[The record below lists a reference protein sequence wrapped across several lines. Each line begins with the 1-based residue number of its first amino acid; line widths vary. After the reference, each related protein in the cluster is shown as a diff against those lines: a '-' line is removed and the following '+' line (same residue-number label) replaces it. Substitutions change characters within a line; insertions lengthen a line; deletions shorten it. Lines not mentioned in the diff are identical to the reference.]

1 MKRIIAMAFCLAS
14 LIVAS
19 HASAQDHVVKADIPF
34 DFTAGGKLLPAGTY
48 LVTSDTSSPNVI
60 QIQSSRQNIG
70 VLSMAYAAYAAPED
84 VSKRGKLVFNRYG
97 HQYFLSKILCSSA
110 DINVQLPTSK
120 PEKRARLQEA
130 QLRSND
136 QNQTF
141 VALK

>member
-19 HASAQDHVVKADIPF
+19 HASAQNHVVKADIPF
-34 DFTAGGKLLPAGTY
+34 DFTAGGKLLPSGTY
-48 LVTSDTSSPNVI
+48 LLTSDTISPNII
-60 QIQSSRQNIG
+60 QIQSPRQNVG
-70 VLSMAYAAYAAPED
+70 VFSMAYASYAAPGD
-84 VSKRGKLVFNRYG
+84 VSKPGKLIFNRYG

-110 DINVQLPTSK
+110 SMNVQLPKSK
-120 PEKRARLQEA
+120 LEKRARSQEA

-136 QNQTF
+136 QTF

>member
-14 LIVAS
+14 LVAAS
-19 HASAQDHVVKADIPF
+19 HASAQNHIVKADIPF

-48 LVTSDTSSPNVI
+48 LVTSDTASPNVI
-60 QIQSSRQNIG
+60 QIHSSHQNVG
-70 VLSMAYAAYAAPED
+70 VFSIAYASGD
-84 VSKRGKLVFNRYG
+84 VSKTGKLVFNRYG

-110 DINVQLPTSK
+110 DMNVQFPPSK
-120 PEKRARLQEA
+120 LEKRTRSQEA

-136 QNQTF
+136 QTF

>member
-14 LIVAS
+14 LIAAS

-34 DFTAGGKLLPAGTY
+34 DFTVGGKLLPAGTY
-48 LVTSDTSSPNVI
+48 LVTSDTYSPNVI
-60 QIQSSRQNIG
+60 QIQSPRRDVAVFSI
-70 VLSMAYAAYAAPED
+70 AYTSGD
-84 VSKRGKLVFNRYG
+84 VSKTGKLVFNRYG

-110 DINVQLPTSK
+110 DMNVQFPTSK
-120 PEKRARLQEA
+120 LEKRTRSQEA

-136 QNQTF
+136 QTF